1 MMGHS
6 FFFSIRIHVFFSHM
20 AGDGLWFGH
29 HSDLLHSWRW
39 QSHCEICAEAHG
51 MPDRSGLDLCD
62 LVFEEH
68 VGQKDALWHHLQLV
82 WCLCLCSLHL
92 DYFDSGRSIAMWS
105 QSRWIFVNGF
115 QPRCDLLRDTGT
127 YHHADLVH
135 HWNLVLSTCNNCLGH
150 PHHLQLSRPDCVRR
164 GPEGMG
170 SAPALKDGDIFRYS
184 APGILLVCKAS
195 KHISISLNV

>member
-6 FFFSIRIHVFFSHM
+6 FFSNSNPCNFFSHM

-68 VGQKDALWHHLQLV
+68 VGQKDALWHYLQLV

-164 GPEGMG
+164 GWGLPQ
-170 SAPALKDGDIFRYS
+170 ALKDGDAWKNSCHAEIYLDSFC
-184 APGILLVCKAS
+184 PWHLTCL
-195 KHISISLNV
+195 